1 MKRILLLLFFV
12 AISVL
17 SLFNN
22 EKFIPPNKAANSQ
35 LSPYTLTFAVL
46 GDVHANNDS
55 LERAIRDLYSINP
68 ALNVLILNGDTVDQG
83 IKKQYDALKKTLLKT
98 NSMLPKTIIKNIGN
112 HEFFNYDIEKNTPQD
127 VKDFI
132 NRYLEFADVDK
143 VYHDTWVN
151 GYHFISLGSEDGNS
165 QTLDSI
171 RAYISDEQQN
181 WLMTKLA
188 ENYVLGKPIFVFLH
202 QPLNS
207 NPNNGWVGSEQS
219 EEIKKILSQYPE
231 VILFTSHTH
240 GDLTEKSIVLNQPY
254 TKVHTGAI
262 HYTIV
267 RHAQEQSRT
276 RESFIK
282 GLYVEVIGNKV
293 VVKGRDL
300 KDHSWI
306 FTQEIYNE
314 DEQTST

>member
-1 MKRILLLLFFV
+1 MRRLLLLLCIMIV
-12 AISVL
+12 SGL

-22 EKFIPPNKAANSQ
+22 ETFVPPDKAANSQ
-35 LSPYTLTFAVL
+35 ASSYSLVFAVI
-46 GDVHANNDS
+46 GDVHANTDS
-55 LERAIRDLYSINP
+55 LEKAIRDLHTINP
-68 ALNVLILNGDTVDQG
+68 ELNALIFNGDTVDQG
-83 IKKQYDALKKTLLKT
+83 IKKQYDALEKTLLKT

-112 HEFFNYDIEKNTPQD
+112 HEFFNYDIEINSPQD
-127 VKDFI
+127 VRDFI

-171 RAYISDEQQN
+171 RAYISDEQRK
-181 WLMTKLA
+181 WLTGKLA
-188 ENYVLGKPIFVFLH
+188 ENYVPGKPIFVFLH

-207 NPNNGWVGSEQS
+207 NPSSGWVGSDQS
-219 EEIKKILSQYPE
+219 EEIRKILAQYPE
-231 VILFTSHTH
+231 VILFSSHTH
-240 GDLTEKSIVLNQPY
+240 ADLTEKSVVLNQPF

-276 RESFIK
+276 REPFIK
-282 GLYVEVIGNKV
+282 GLYVEVMGNKV
-293 VVKGRDL
+293 IIKGRNM
-300 KDHSWI
+300 KDQSWI
-306 FTQEIYNE
+306 FTQEINGVSA
-314 DEQTST
+314 QSSA